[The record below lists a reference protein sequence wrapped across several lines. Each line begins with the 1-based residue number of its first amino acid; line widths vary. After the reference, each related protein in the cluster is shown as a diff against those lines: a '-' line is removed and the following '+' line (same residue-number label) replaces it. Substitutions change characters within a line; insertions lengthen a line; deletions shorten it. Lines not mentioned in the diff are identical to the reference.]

1 MKKSVKRLVTCLCVA
16 AVAVAGTLGA
26 VQTGRL
32 GQSSSRPV
40 ILLDAGHGGFDG
52 GAVAGDGTAEKDI
65 NLAITLKLDALL
77 RAMGF
82 TTKLIRSEDT
92 SVESEGSS
100 VRERKRSDIVNRFAM
115 MEENPGCLY
124 LCLHQNF
131 FSGASSHCAQIFYTA
146 QNADA
151 KALATALQEAIVADL
166 QPDNHRQIKPCT
178 KDVYLIYHA
187 KETAVL
193 IECGF
198 LSNAGDLA
206 NLKDDIYQSKMA
218 FAICDGLIQYLNGRD
233 KP

>member
-1 MKKSVKRLVTCLCVA
+1 MKTSVKRLVTCLCVA

-26 VQTGRL
+26 VQIGRL
-32 GQSSSRPV
+32 GQSSSWPV

-124 LCLHQNF
+124 LCLHQNY
-131 FSGASSHCAQIFYTA
+131 FSGASSHGAQMF
-146 QNADA
+146 
-151 KALATALQEAIVADL
+151 
-166 QPDNHRQIKPCT
+166 
-178 KDVYLIYHA
+178 
-187 KETAVL
+187 
-193 IECGF
+193 
-198 LSNAGDLA
+198 
-206 NLKDDIYQSKMA
+206 
-218 FAICDGLIQYLNGRD
+218 
-233 KP
+233 